1 MEEIMEQH
9 AGSTSFKLA
18 RRALLALVDANGFE
32 LVCHEGELWV
42 TADGLAGDVVLAP
55 GERLTLRGHPR
66 VVISALS
73 AASFDARP
81 CCGNTPV
88 RRLASRCAG
97 VLLDRITRWRHA
109 PLASY
114 PATLLR

>member
-1 MEEIMEQH
+1 MKKPP
-9 AGSTSFKLA
+9 GSTSFKLA
-18 RRALLALVDANGFE
+18 RRALLALADTHGFE

-66 VVISALS
+66 IVISALS
-73 AASFDARP
+73 AARFDARS

-88 RRLASRCAG
+88 RLLASRCAG
-97 VLLDRITRWRHA
+97 VLLDRIARWRHA